1 MVKSWL
7 VILVVLVILLGV
19 PYGLAKMGV
28 IPVAKLTAKNPPL
41 AKFARSIGLMPRP
54 RAVKAD
60 TKVESNASL
69 PKPAKTPPS
78 TSRPAPPALAP
89 LSRANSAAAGNRD
102 SASRQVSWVA
112 KVYENMEPEQAVRI
126 LERMNDREVVD
137 LLRRMKQRQV
147 AQILALM
154 PPDRAARL
162 SKTLMIQR

>member
-1 MVKSWL
+1 MKRL
-7 VILVVLVILLGV
+7 LMILVVLVILLGV

-41 AKFARSIGLMPRP
+41 AKFVRSIGLLPP
-54 RAVKAD
+54 SQAVKAD
-60 TKVESNASL
+60 TKEGSNASL
-69 PKPAKTPPS
+69 PTPATNPSS
-78 TSRPAPPALAP
+78 TSRPAPSASAP
-89 LSRANSAAAGNRD
+89 LPPARSAAAGDGD
-102 SASRQVSWVA
+102 SASRQVGWVA

-126 LERMNDREVVD
+126 LERMDDREVIA

-147 AQILALM
+147 ASILALM